1 MVDSESGR
9 LAEYVER
16 HFGLVGDDADA
27 LLHDMEPVHLAGD
40 EWLFHQGDESD
51 ALYLLTRGRLQ
62 VWVEPDDDSPAFLLS
77 ELAPG
82 DCVGEIGLLTG
93 SPRTAGIR
101 AIRDSHLLKLD
112 KHAFER
118 FASSHPGLGVKLAS
132 SIALLLAERTRP
144 NSARS
149 RPVATVAIVPLH
161 EGALDGGFVEQL
173 TERLRRDANVL
184 PLSLDALDALGAPTR
199 ASDISYGVTEPLVK
213 WLDDRE
219 SEHELVLYVA
229 EASGSPWSRL
239 CIRQADLILLVADN
253 AADPRTDPWEIA
265 LLGAEQSKSTQRALI
280 LRHDNGASISGT
292 RDWLAHRQVGF
303 HLHLHRDD
311 EQARGRLARLL
322 LGTSNG
328 LVLGGGA
335 ARGFA
340 ELGAYRALREA
351 GIPIDWVGG
360 TSIGGILGAGMAH
373 YETPDVVCDMAREA
387 FVKGK
392 PFGDYTIP
400 VMSLLRGRRM
410 ENLTRNFLP
419 GDIEDLPTPFFC
431 VSSRLDD
438 GDLYVHER
446 GTLWRALR
454 ATAALPG
461 MLTPAVIDQ
470 RLVVDGAVLNN
481 LPIDI
486 MRQKPVGNIIAVDV
500 SSRRT
505 YSVDY
510 EDVPSPWAVLG
521 SRLLPRRKRH
531 RVPSV
536 VSILMK
542 SAEIGTAAKMRE
554 LASTADLLIRP
565 PVDRF
570 GLTDVGNFDRI
581 VDVGYRYTAELLERG
596 TFGARSPD

>member
-1 MVDSESGR
+1 MADSDTGR

-16 HFGLVGDDADA
+16 HFGLVGDDAAA
-27 LLHDMEPVHLAGD
+27 LLDDMTPVHLAGD

-51 ALYLLTRGRLQ
+51 ALYVLTRGRLQ

-77 ELAPG
+77 EMAPG

-93 SPRTAGIR
+93 VRRTAGIR

-112 KHAFER
+112 KHAFQQ
-118 FASSHPGLGVKLAS
+118 FANNHPGLGVRLAS
-132 SIALLLAERTRP
+132 SIALLLAERTKP
-144 NSARS
+144 NRSRS

-161 EGALDGGFVEQL
+161 EDSLNTGFVERL
-173 TERLRRDANVL
+173 TDELRGHTNAMA
-184 PLSLDALDALGAPTR
+184 LSLDALESMGAPTR
-199 ASDISYGVTEPLVK
+199 GDQIGHGVTEPLVK
-213 WLDDRE
+213 WLDDKE

-229 EASGSPWSRL
+229 EAASTPWSKL
-239 CIRQADLILLVADN
+239 CIRQADLILLVARDT
-253 AADPRTDPWEIA
+253 ASPEPAEWETE
-265 LLGAEQSKSTQRALI
+265 LLGAKQSKSTQRALI
-280 LRHDNGASISGT
+280 LCHENESKIAGT
-292 RDWLAHRQVGF
+292 GDWLARRQVGF
-303 HLHLHRDD
+303 HLHLQRGD
-311 EQARGRLARLL
+311 ARAYGRLARVL
-322 LGTSNG
+322 LGTANG

-340 ELGAYRALREA
+340 ELGAYRALHEA

-360 TSIGGILGAGMAH
+360 TSIGGILGAAVAH
-373 YETPDVVCDMAREA
+373 YEAPDVVCDMAREA

-400 VMSLLRGRRM
+400 VMALLRGRRM

-419 GDIEDLPTPFFC
+419 GEIEDLPVPFFC

-438 GDLYVHER
+438 GDLYIHER

-470 RLVVDGAVLNN
+470 RLVVDGAILNN
-481 LPIDI
+481 LPVDI

-510 EDVPSPWAVLG
+510 EDVPSPWAVIG

-570 GLTDVGNFDRI
+570 GLTDINNFDRI
-581 VDVGYRYTAELLERG
+581 VDVGYRYTAELLER
-596 TFGARSPD
+596 